1 MISFPI
7 TGETPMKITI
17 VHTPNNNKPAGKW
30 CPWMIDTPV
39 DGLET
44 GKK

>member
-1 MISFPI
+1 
-7 TGETPMKITI
+7 MKITI
-17 VHTPNNNKPAGKW
+17 VHTPKNKPAAKW
-30 CPWMIDTPV
+30 CPWMIDAPV